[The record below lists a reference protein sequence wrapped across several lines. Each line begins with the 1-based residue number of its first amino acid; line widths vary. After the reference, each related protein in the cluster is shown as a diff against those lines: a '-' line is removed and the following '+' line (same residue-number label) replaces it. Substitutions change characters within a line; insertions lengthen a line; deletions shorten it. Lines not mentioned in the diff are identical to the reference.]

1 MKINVLKRLIPLAVL
16 FLCVNSTWADD
27 AATNAY
33 LVALTAQAAPESTG
47 EGNVKLTLVDIMG
60 KTMSGSIWNN
70 LGNKNNPSDYA
81 RSVIMLGGTV
91 SAAEGIE
98 TEFPID
104 ENAQMYMTSYA
115 YYKAEVQADAG
126 SYFAGWNVSSSLVAK
141 KAEENGCVTFKVLPD
156 SKGENV
162 VAIPNGNMSQI
173 PQEKLTKGL
182 TAAKTNTRNVYAV
195 FNKYLLSNPSAPY
208 TTVENTAGSTAK
220 INISM
225 DIEGDI
231 DSLDMEN
238 DFKPL
243 EITDN
248 TKYWTIPDIKVKDN
262 WELTYGS
269 QTNKVRGS
277 FKVTFKVQENMTPGT
292 YKSTLTVSM
301 AGKNPSVLNIP
312 VAVTVLDANRPEAV
326 LYDGKTQKE
335 SGNLSDVL
343 GKISDC
349 KDPIIQLQKDCDHL
363 SLENKSFT
371 LDLNG
376 NEVNGITLSGGT
388 LTLAYSKF
396 GGNAWKVTVNGGK
409 LILNGGILSALTVS
423 EGAVVEQNGATVNQ
437 QIDNQGTFI
446 STEGLMQN
454 GITSSGTLTVQG
466 GTFKSTVIITAG
478 TANIKRGTISGTS
491 NGVWAQGGTTTIEK
505 LAVISGKVSVK
516 ADGGTV
522 KINCGKFDGPLEG
535 DIDFT
540 AGYFKDNKNYGVP
553 TDGKTELRLTTGV
566 EFNEGYRYFLGTQD
580 AAMNNGVGVCRI
592 GETGYATLEDALAYA
607 NNNKDKE
614 VIIFMTNNY
623 TLPAGYYTLPAKATI
638 VVPMSDS
645 QENMVNEVAPKIVF
659 HSNQSELDKKNN
671 HYSNN
676 KPTEYRRLTFV
687 KGVNMDVFGTIEMT
701 SKQYSSDEAYT
712 GQPVGPYGH
721 LVMEEGSHMTLQS
734 GSQLRAWG
742 FMTGAGETDA
752 RRGATVHE
760 FFQMGD
766 WKGAL
771 TSARIAG
778 MIGNDGDK
786 KIFPVSQ
793 YFIQNIESLVKYH
806 PGAILTTVA
815 AVSDGV
821 KGLIPTGVSMAAN
834 DIKIIGV
841 SREEESKSDKAIFLM
856 NNNADADNT
865 WVRKSYI
872 TKQDIQNYEVNSGA
886 HIGSMV
892 IDLGT
897 LSLNGSTF
905 PIILNS
911 ASFDLPITSNMKIH
925 LLSGSMDFTQNTSL
939 IPGSEVEVD
948 KESTVT
954 ITMNPEDRAAKD
966 ANEADHVYHSGAL
979 YVYDSIDWRPYAY
992 QNEYDVDNNEYS
1004 TEKCYTK
1011 IVRYAPSLGGRPDI
1025 RKENK
1030 KPNPAKINVHG
1041 TFNTADGYVY
1051 TSAGGADIISSN
1063 EDAGT
1068 FIFNNSTDKAGAPQV
1083 NNVEGE
1089 SDYKSLTFYPAYLK
1103 NGDGSYTKTYT
1114 DETHFAAAGEAYCYS
1129 NNKWSIWKVAGNEDA
1144 EGNASCFMTDGTDF
1158 YAKPQEYVKIVAAQ
1172 VEKDEQ
1178 DKIVNIVGNTDHT
1191 YSDAAGAGRLFIL
1204 MDDCQWWE
1212 VEKKDNL
1219 YHCIHPD
1226 NDTYY
1231 EWNNESGEWQEK
1243 RYFITW
1249 KNWNG
1254 DTIQTTALDAG
1265 EKEELV
1271 KSYSVPYGT
1280 MAEFLGTNPT
1290 RDADIDYTYDFTG
1303 WTPAL
1308 GKVTSNVTY
1317 TATYHRKPRK
1327 YTITFCN
1334 EGGTV
1339 IERQFLTHNE
1349 VPVCEN
1355 VPTKIGHYLQ
1365 WSPAIAAVTGDA
1377 TYTAQWL
1384 EEKPTE
1390 YEVRFVDYDGT
1401 PLLEEPLIVKVGET
1415 PEYKGSTPTGKAK
1428 KAEADGN
1435 KEFTYVFDHWSPA
1448 IHPVDEAITYTAV
1461 YKEVARTYQ
1470 IEFQDEKGE
1479 KIESNGYPYGA
1490 IPVCST
1496 PPTKAN
1502 TAQYTYTLVWEP
1514 QIEAVRGNVNYKA
1527 TFPATLNKYTVT
1539 LRSNND
1545 AVCTFTGAGI
1555 YNYGDM
1561 VTIAANVADGYE
1573 FVRWEERT
1581 GGANLG
1587 EIPVTG
1593 DITLTAVVKT
1603 KGKELS
1609 NLEVGVDKTI
1619 DVADLSDK
1627 EVMDLVITS
1636 NGKVSGQLKNADQLI
1651 VRGSAHFDLSLDFAA
1666 NTWYAFGLPWR
1677 VNTNGGIS
1685 VNGKPLAIDKNCLIL
1700 EYNGAQRAAGKADPV
1715 MGCWN
1720 NVPAGA
1726 TLEPGHLYMIYL
1738 TADAQTVRFTKVPNT
1753 TLAPIVNTTI
1763 PVTAYSSSDSKNA
1776 GWNGIAN
1783 PTTYDAILASDVIV
1797 VDTEAGKAKGQ
1808 KYNPGRPGADG
1819 TAGDSYITFNLAD
1832 EELAVGQPLFVQVKE
1847 TKTLVADKTNKF
1859 LAPRRATASEETI
1872 EYELR
1877 IAPANAEYTD
1887 RLYISAMDEKDD
1899 TYVIGQDLAK
1909 ISVARGV
1916 AQLWIERYDAKL
1928 SVNATELDSDS
1939 KAAFPLGIY
1948 APKAGNYELSTVT
1961 SVPNDKEL
1969 LLTYD
1974 GMPVKDLSTRTY
1986 TATLQA
1992 GTTRHYG
1999 LLLVHKAPQITT
2011 DGGMVETNS
2020 GNIRKVLVGGQ
2031 VYIIR
2036 DGNIYSIFGQ
2046 QIQ

>member
-47 EGNVKLTLVDIMG
+47 EGNVKLTLVDIKG
-60 KTMSGSIWNN
+60 ETISGGPWAY
-70 LGNKNNPSDYA
+70 LGNEKNPSDYA
-81 RSVIMLGGTV
+81 RSVIMLGGTITATGLELEDSEMWTGSQV
-91 SAAEGIE
+91 
-98 TEFPID
+98 
-104 ENAQMYMTSYA
+104 YLTSYA

-156 SKGENV
+156 AQGDNV

-195 FNKYLLSNPSAPY
+195 FNKYLLSNPSA
-208 TTVENTAGSTAK
+208 THIKMDNTAGSTAE
-220 INISM
+220 ITVSM

-231 DSLDMEN
+231 DSLNWES
-238 DFKPL
+238 DFKSL

-248 TKYWTIPDIKVKDN
+248 AEYWTIPDIKVKDN

-269 QTNKVRGS
+269 QANKVRGS
-277 FKVTFKVQENMTPGT
+277 FKISFKVQENMTPGT

-301 AGKNPSVLNIP
+301 AGENPSVLNIP
-312 VAVTVLDANRPEAV
+312 IAVTVLDANRPEAV

-335 SGNLSDVL
+335 SGDLSYVL

-349 KDPIIQLQKDCDHL
+349 KDPIIQLQKYCDHL

-409 LILNGGILSALTVS
+409 LILNGGILLALAVS

-466 GTFKSTVIITAG
+466 GTFKSTVTITDG
-478 TANIKRGTISGTS
+478 TANIERGTILGTS
-491 NGVWAQGGTTTIEK
+491 CGVWAKGGTTTIKK
-505 LAVISGKVSVK
+505 LAAISGKLSVK

-566 EFNEGYRYFLGTQD
+566 EYNEGYHWFLGTQD

-623 TLPAGYYTLPAKATI
+623 TLPAGHYTLPAKATI

-676 KPTEYRRLTFV
+676 KPTEYRRLTFA
-687 KGVNMDVFGTIEMT
+687 KGVNMDVFGAIEMT
-701 SKQYSSDEAYT
+701 CTQYSSDEAYT

-742 FMTGAGETDA
+742 FMTGKGETDA

-766 WKGAL
+766 WKGAI
-771 TSARIAG
+771 TSASIAG
-778 MIGNDGDK
+778 IWGNDGAK

-793 YFIQNIESLVKYH
+793 YFIQNIESPVKYH
-806 PGAILTTVA
+806 PGAVLTTVA

-841 SREEESKSDKAIFLM
+841 NNKDVAIFLM
-856 NNNADADNT
+856 ENEADAENT
-865 WVRKSYI
+865 WVKKSYI
-872 TKQDIQNYEVNSGA
+872 VDKDIQNYEVNSGA

-897 LSLNGSTF
+897 LPLGRNTV

-911 ASFDLPITSNMKIH
+911 ANFDLPITSNMKLH

-939 IPGSEVEVD
+939 LPGSEVEVD

-954 ITMNPEDRAAKD
+954 ITMNPTDVAAKE
-966 ANEADHVYHSGAL
+966 ANEVDHVYHSGAL
-979 YVYDSIDWRPYAY
+979 YVYDSIDWKHYAY
-992 QNEYDVDNNEYS
+992 QNEYDVDKKEYS
-1004 TEKCYTK
+1004 TEKCCTK
-1011 IVRYAPSLGGRPDI
+1011 IVRYAPSWGGRPDI

-1030 KPNPAKINVHG
+1030 NPNPAKINVHG

-1051 TSAGGADIISSN
+1051 TSAGGADILSSN
-1063 EDAGT
+1063 GDAGT
-1068 FIFNNSTDKAGAPQV
+1068 FIFNHGTDKAGTPTV
-1083 NNVEGE
+1083 YNVEGE

-1129 NNKWSIWKVAGNEDA
+1129 NNKWSIWKVAEDNE
-1144 EGNASCFMTDGTDF
+1144 CFMTVGTDY
-1158 YAKPQEYVKIVAAQ
+1158 YAKPQEYVKVVATKNASG
-1172 VEKDEQ
+1172 
-1178 DKIVNIVGNTDHT
+1178 NLVGNNDNT
-1191 YSDAAGAGRLFIL
+1191 YSDAAGTGRLFIL
-1204 MDDCQWWE
+1204 MGDDCQWWE
-1212 VEKKDNL
+1212 VEEKDNL
-1219 YHCIHPD
+1219 YHCIHPN

-1231 EWNNESGEWQEK
+1231 EWNDNDEKWQETK
-1243 RYFITW
+1243 YTITW

-1265 EKEELV
+1265 KDEELV

-1280 MAEFLGTNPT
+1280 MAEFLGSNPT

-1308 GKVTSNVTY
+1308 GKVTSDVTY
-1317 TATYHRKPRK
+1317 TATYERKPRK

-1334 EGGTV
+1334 EGGSV

-1377 TYTAQWL
+1377 TYTATWL

-1401 PLLEEPLIVKVGET
+1401 PLLKKPLTMKVGDT
-1415 PEYKGSTPTGKAK
+1415 PEYNGTTPTGKAK
-1428 KAEADGN
+1428 KAEEDGN
-1435 KEFTYVFDHWSPA
+1435 KEFTYEFAGWSPK
-1448 IHPVDEAITYTAV
+1448 IHKVDAAITYTAV
-1461 YKEVARTYQ
+1461 YTEVAKTYTITFQ
-1470 IEFQDEKGE
+1470 NEDGVEIETKQYE
-1479 KIESNGYPYGA
+1479 YGA
-1490 IPVCST
+1490 IPVCSQT
-1496 PPTKAN
+1496 PTEPNDADY
-1502 TAQYTYTLVWEP
+1502 AQYTYTFAWTP
-1514 QIEAVRGNVNYKA
+1514 QIEAVREDKTYKA
-1527 TFPATLNKYTVT
+1527 EWSTTTNKYTVT
-1539 LRSNND
+1539 LTSNMPN
-1545 AVCTFTGAGI
+1545 AVILTGAGI
-1555 YNYGDM
+1555 YDYNSSVILHAQAKGGFVFKGWKETNKTEDISLTVKADATYTAIVERATPAKDYT
-1561 VTIAANVADGYE
+1561 VAAGETWDAAGQTVKNLILCSDGTQSGQIKNITGLTLDGNAYFDLTLNAVAD
-1573 FVRWEERT
+1573 R
-1581 GGANLG
+1581 
-1587 EIPVTG
+1587 
-1593 DITLTAVVKT
+1593 
-1603 KGKELS
+1603 
-1609 NLEVGVDKTI
+1609 
-1619 DVADLSDK
+1619 
-1627 EVMDLVITS
+1627 
-1636 NGKVSGQLKNADQLI
+1636 
-1651 VRGSAHFDLSLDFAA
+1651 
-1666 NTWYAFGLPWR
+1666 WYAIAVPWI
-1677 VNTNGGIS
+1677 VNVSDIRFDGASRTANRDFF
-1685 VNGKPLAIDKNCLIL
+1685 LLT
-1700 EYNGAQRAAGKADPV
+1700 YNGDVRAAQGPV
-1715 MGCWN
+1715 DACWN
-1720 NVPAGA
+1720 FIADGALQPGKSYMLYLRSGATIIRFPKKAGA
-1726 TLEPGHLYMIYL
+1726 SLAGGSVSVYAYPS
-1738 TADAQTVRFTKVPNT
+1738 QTGNG
-1753 TLAPIVNTTI
+1753 I
-1763 PVTAYSSSDSKNA
+1763 DG

-1783 PTTYDAILASDVIV
+1783 PVAYYTALKTGTTEY
-1797 VDTEAGKAKGQ
+1797 GQ
-1808 KYNPGRPGADG
+1808 KYKAAD
-1819 TAGDSYITFNLAD
+1819 DSYELIKDLDSHTFV
-1832 EELAVGQPLFVQVKE
+1832 VGEPVFVQANSTIDRVP
-1847 TKTLVADKTNKF
+1847 F
-1859 LAPRRATASEETI
+1859 LDINNNNPSAAPRRLSATTAQPAT
-1872 EYELR
+1872 YEVR
-1877 IAPANAEYTD
+1877 IAAQRGSFTD
-1887 RLYISAMDEKDD
+1887 RLYISAAEEKED

-1909 ISVARGV
+1909 MGVSTRV
-1916 AQLWIERYDAKL
+1916 AQMWINRYDARL
-1928 SVNATELDSDS
+1928 CVNVTELANSQ
-1939 KAAFPLGIY
+1939 AEFPLGIY
-1948 APKAGNYELSTVT
+1948 APKSGTYTIATPTALPDNEELYVTVNGKPVWSLANGEYLAALNAGNTD
-1961 SVPNDKEL
+1961 N
-1969 LLTYD
+1969 
-1974 GMPVKDLSTRTY
+1974 
-1986 TATLQA
+1986 
-1992 GTTRHYG
+1992 YG
-1999 LLLVHKAPQITT
+1999 LLLVRKAPQITT
-2011 DGGMVETNS
+2011 DSEQTEQDNTL
-2020 GNIRKVLVGGQ
+2020 IRKVLINGQ

-2036 DGNIYSIFGQ
+2036 EGNVYSIFGQ
-2046 QIQ
+2046 KIQ